1 MNVGFIG
8 LGNMGR
14 PMAKNLIA
22 AGHRLTV
29 YNRTQSHA
37 EELASAGAEVANTPA
52 NACTAEIVITMLA
65 DDESV
70 ESVVLGPRGI
80 LHALPPAAVH
90 VCMSTISPELAQRL
104 EKAHGDLGRAYI
116 AAPVLGRPEAAA
128 AAKLFIVAAGASAAL
143 ERCQPLLDALG
154 QRTFVV
160 GDAPWMANLL
170 KVCNNF
176 LVIAA
181 IESMAETFAL
191 VRKSGVDPDKFRE
204 IIAEAMFPVPVYQV
218 YGGMIASDVYE
229 PAGFRLPLGLKD
241 TRLALQAA
249 EAVDVPLPVGSAI
262 RDQFITAIARGYENF
277 DWGALGRVA
286 ADDAG
291 LKPKRKR

>member
-14 PMAKNLIA
+14 PMASNLIA

-29 YNRTQSHA
+29 YNRTRKHA
-37 EELASAGAEVANTPA
+37 EELARSGAEVAGTPA

-65 DDESV
+65 DDDSV
-70 ESVVLGPRGI
+70 DAVVLGPRGI
-80 LHALPPAAVH
+80 LHALPPASIH
-90 VCMSTISPELAQRL
+90 ICMSTISPDLARRL
-104 EKAHGDLGRAYI
+104 EKAHADLGRAYI

-128 AAKLFIVAAGASAAL
+128 AAKLFVLAAGKQPAL
-143 ERCQPLLDALG
+143 DRCQPLFDAMG

-160 GDAPWMANLL
+160 GDEPWMANLL

-241 TRLALQAA
+241 TRLALEAA

-262 RDQFITAIARGYENF
+262 RDQFITALARGYENF

-291 LKPKRKR
+291 LKPKKKR